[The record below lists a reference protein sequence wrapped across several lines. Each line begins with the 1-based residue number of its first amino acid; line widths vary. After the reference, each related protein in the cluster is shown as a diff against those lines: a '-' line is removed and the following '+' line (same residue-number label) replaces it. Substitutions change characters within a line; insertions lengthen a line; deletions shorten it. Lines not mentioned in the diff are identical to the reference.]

1 MVTGRTS
8 EECEYGLTLFDT
20 GIGRCGVAWGA
31 HGVAAV
37 QLPEASDGGTVAR
50 LRDRLPDA
58 VAGTPPTEV
67 QRAIEEIV
75 GLLAGE
81 DIDLSAIELDMAGV
95 PPFHRRVY
103 QLARTIPRGETLSY
117 GEVATRLGSPG
128 AARAVG
134 QALRRNPFAVVVPCH
149 RVVAAGGKLG
159 GFSAN
164 GGLATKI
171 ELLALEA
178 PAPPPVGG
186 LRYDTAVAVE
196 HLARGDAVL
205 AGLMDAV
212 GPVDLPLSG
221 APTTFA
227 ALAEAIVHQQLHG
240 KAAAAIYRRLCA
252 IFPGCEAT
260 PTAGDI
266 LAARDEE
273 LLAAGLS
280 RAKLL
285 SIRDLARLAADGAIP
300 SLVEAQDM
308 DDDAIVAELTEVRG
322 IGRWTAEMFLI
333 FTLGRPD
340 VLPVGDFGVR
350 RGFALTY
357 RGGEMPAPKALL
369 EYGERW
375 RPYRS
380 VASWYLWR
388 ALELDKGWAGA

>member
-1 MVTGRTS
+1 VR
-8 EECEYGLTLFDT
+8 EDGLTLFDT
-20 GIGRCGVAWGA
+20 GIGRCGLAWGTR
-31 HGVAAV
+31 GVVAV
-37 QLPEASDGGTVAR
+37 QLPEVEDRETVAR
-50 LRDRLPDA
+50 LRERVPEA
-58 VAGTPPTEV
+58 VAGTPPADV
-67 QRAIEEIV
+67 QQAIEEIV
-75 GLLAGE
+75 GLLAGG
-81 DIDLSAIELDMAGV
+81 DTDLSGIELDMTGV
-95 PPFHRRVY
+95 APFHRRVY

-149 RVVAAGGKLG
+149 RVVAAGGKPG

-164 GGLATKI
+164 GGVATKM

-178 PAPPPVGG
+178 PPPPPVPDLG
-186 LRYDTAVAVE
+186 YDTAVAVE
-196 HLARGDAVL
+196 HLAGADAVL

-212 GPVDLPLSG
+212 GPVDLRLSG

-227 ALAEAIVHQQLHG
+227 ALVEAIVHQQLHG
-240 KAAAAIYRRLCA
+240 KAAAAIYRRLCDL
-252 IFPGCEAT
+252 FPGSAGT
-260 PTAGDI
+260 PTAEDI
-266 LAARDEE
+266 LAAPDEA
-273 LLAAGLS
+273 LRAAGLS
-280 RAKLL
+280 RAKLM
-285 SIRDLARLAADGAIP
+285 SIRDLARRAADGAVA
-300 SLVEAQDM
+300 SLAEARDM

-350 RGFALTY
+350 KGFARIY
-357 RGGEMPAPKALL
+357 RGGEMPAPKELL

-388 ALELDKGWAGA
+388 ALELENGWAAGT

>member
-1 MVTGRTS
+1 VVFSYALFETDLGR
-8 EECEYGLTLFDT
+8 L
-20 GIGRCGVAWGA
+20 GVAWGER
-31 HGVAAV
+31 GLVAI
-37 QLPEASDGGTVAR
+37 QLPEVNDAETVSR
-50 LRDRLPDA
+50 LTDRFPDA
-58 VAGTPPTEV
+58 ADTPPPAEV
-67 QRAIEEIV
+67 REAMDEIV
-75 GLLAGE
+75 RLLRGA
-81 DIDLSAIELDMAGV
+81 DADLSAITLDMTGV

-164 GGLATKI
+164 GGVATKI
-171 ELLALEA
+171 ELLAREA
-178 PAPPPVGG
+178 PPAAALPELV
-186 LRYDTAVAVE
+186 YDATAAVA
-196 HLARGDAVL
+196 HLAGVDPVL
-205 AGLMDAV
+205 RALMDET
-212 GPVDLPLSG
+212 GPFDLRLTG
-221 APTTFA
+221 APTTFC
-227 ALAEAIVHQQLHG
+227 ALAEAIVYQQLHA
-240 KAAAAIYRRLCA
+240 KAAAAIYRRLCDL
-252 IFPGCEAT
+252 FPGCGGT
-260 PTAGDI
+260 PTAEDI
-266 LAARDEE
+266 LGATDDA

-285 SIRDLARLAADGAIP
+285 SIRDLARLVVDDAIP
-300 SLVEAQDM
+300 SLAEARDM
-308 DDDAIVAELTEVRG
+308 SDEAIVEELTEVRG

-350 RGFALTY
+350 KGFAQTY
-357 RGGEMPAPKALL
+357 RGGEMPAPKELL

-388 ALELDKGWAGA
+388 ALEVGKGLL